1 MTGFLR
7 QLWAS
12 ASAPEHFFR
21 WLEPQPTRTVRGGAV
36 AYGSLALLSLACALG
51 LARLTRSDA
60 PLLFAFFALVG
71 SSGFFLYAWGF
82 GSIFV
87 QRAGTLDL
95 RTWEVTGWCWT
106 PALFG
111 ALSLLLPL
119 FFFPLPALVVA
130 VFGVLVWH
138 LMTLRGA
145 LQVFLGGRATRV
157 VTIYGLYVYALPL
170 VLFGFV
176 VWFSAQFIG

>member
-7 QLWAS
+7 QLWAA
-12 ASAPEHFFR
+12 ASAPERFFR

-36 AYGSLALLSLACALG
+36 AYGSLIVFGLACALG

-60 PLLFAFFALVG
+60 PLLFVILALGG
-71 SSGFFLYAWGF
+71 SSSFFLYAWGF

-87 QRAGTLDL
+87 QRAGALDL

-119 FFFPLPALVVA
+119 YFFPLPALA
-130 VFGVLVWH
+130 LALFGVLVWH
-138 LMTLRGA
+138 FVTLHAA
-145 LQVFLGGRATRV
+145 LRVFLGRKATRV

-170 VLFGFV
+170 VLFGLV
-176 VWFSAQFIG
+176 VWFSAQFLA